1 MENNIGSDSS
11 GNTRNLCELRQQV
24 INRYGF
30 IFIFRKE
37 GPYSHDIAL
46 VKLVDRVV
54 PSTTVSPIC
63 LHSENSLQQGDEGVA
78 TGWGKTLASSSH
90 LSSCLRAARLPYWE
104 QRDCEEAFK
113 YSSQRILPEMMCAG
127 HPGVDSCDGDSGGP
141 LAGFI
146 DGNYRL
152 VGIISWGFGCG
163 RVRLR
168 EVREGGGNI
177 NISFSRKLQGSTPGS
192 SLTSSGSG
200 RR

>member
-1 MENNIGSDSS
+1 M
-11 GNTRNLCELRQQV
+11 
-24 INRYGF
+24 
-30 IFIFRKE
+30 
-37 GPYSHDIAL
+37 
-46 VKLVDRVV
+46 KLVGRVV

-63 LHSENSLQQGDEGVA
+63 LHSENSLQRGDEGVA
-78 TGWGKTLASSSH
+78 TGWGKTLPSSSH

-141 LAGFI
+141 LAGYI

-163 RVRLR
+163 GVRLA
-168 EVREGGGNI
+168 VRERGERREGTFTFLFQ
-177 NISFSRKLQGSTPGS
+177 SETPGVNTRVQPY
-192 SLTSSGSG
+192 LQWI
-200 RR
+200 REKMKLLQ